1 MLLSPELLVVPGPPP
16 QAVLDQKPLW
26 RILYFL
32 LGITFVLRMVGL
44 DIAGALLSAV
54 MFCFAVLCTRDGLA
68 DLCRYALIY
77 GVLSLMN
84 LVFDL
89 LPLLYCW
96 SGRMESQVTPMDP
109 AGDER
114 AAYTVTTESHPFFD
128 FSQGIAYNAQSV
140 AMITSPIAMLLG
152 AYLGISAHNE
162 VHRLGIL
169 DEDVDFYQGRGPGG
183 QFTLAAG
190 QRALETGNA
199 AAAANASMRYGSL
212 PGGPT
217 GARRFEGTS
226 YKLGG

>member
-1 MLLSPELLVVPGPPP
+1 MMLLSPELLVVPGPPP
-16 QAVLDQKPLW
+16 QAVLDQRSCW
-26 RILYFL
+26 RILIFL
-32 LGITFVLRMVGL
+32 LAVTFVLRMIGL

-54 MFCFAVLCTRDGLA
+54 MLSFAVLCTRDGLA

-96 SGRMESQVTPMDP
+96 SGRMESEVTPMDP

-128 FSQGIAYNAQSV
+128 LSQGLAYNAQSV
-140 AMITSPIAMLLG
+140 AMITSPIAMCLG
-152 AYLGISAHNE
+152 AYLGITAHNE
-162 VHRLGIL
+162 LHRLGL
-169 DEDVDFYQGRGPGG
+169 YDEEAEFLQGR
-183 QFTLAAG
+183 
-190 QRALETGNA
+190 
-199 AAAANASMRYGSL
+199 ANAFSLTGQQSGEGGASNGGLRYGAL
-212 PGGPT
+212 PGSG
-217 GARRFEGTS
+217 GVRRFEGTS